1 MTMNNL
7 ETAAVGRPVTRLGV
21 SFFPLYL
28 AGNDLPAIS
37 TGEASGLAVDE
48 LDEASVPTLRV
59 RNPGDKPVLVVEGE
73 HFLGGK
79 QNRAVN
85 ATVLVPALADL
96 EIPVSCLERG
106 RWGRRRTVR
115 RDDVFTAPRVRA
127 VKDAGVAR
135 SIMRGA
141 GARDGDQGAVWSA
154 VDDLLDR
161 ADLQSDT
168 AAAADVKRA
177 ARWREPSRAAAIE
190 QLAAGGPL
198 PGQCGIVVAHGRRVT
213 AMDLFGAPHLLVA
226 HWGALIRSHLL
237 EPAAAAAGKPSAT
250 QVLDAVRSFASAP
263 ATETPGVGLGVDRRV
278 AGERLAGHA
287 LTLNGA
293 TVHAA
298 FFTAPDDDT
307 AGSPRSRPRR
317 PRSSSQAADPSEPQR
332 RTESTPTGDPR
343 TGDERRNGRRTADEG
358 AARRSP
364 GPATGSAGS
373 GSRVAARGEPSGP
386 APQMRD
392 RARGLM
398 VGIAAGNLLGIVQ
411 EGWSRERVDAEFP
424 GGVREIAAVPGFPD
438 DDDMAQA
445 IVVAEA
451 AAAGSLDPADLGRR
465 FWTWAEVNGAGMGGL
480 TGDVLTRY
488 GGRRPQCL
496 ARNRRTGSAR
506 EPAGAP
512 IEQASRAAWSGG
524 RAGNGA
530 AMRCAPLAIRWCGEP
545 AALVRNAVLS
555 AVPTHWD
562 RRCGWSCA
570 LLNLAAAAALRGESM
585 TADELLA
592 VGLDGVRVALPELEP
607 FGYEARVPERVRA
620 AVQQAWEADLDDLE
634 VDGASSGYTLLALQV
649 GLSAY
654 WRAPDFEQGLRRV
667 VEAGG
672 DTDTNGAVVGAL
684 LGARF
689 GVDAVPVRWRRRVA
703 EIRVGRTPMEAYAE
717 RLLAARG

>member
-1 MTMNNL
+1 MTNL

-48 LDEASVPTLRV
+48 LDEASVSVLRV

-177 ARWREPSRAAAIE
+177 ARWREPSRAAEIE

-198 PGQCGIVVAHGRRVT
+198 PGQCGIVIAHGRRVK
-213 AMDLFGAPHLLVA
+213 AMDLFGAPHLLTA

-237 EPAAAAAGKPSAT
+237 EPSASAGKPSAT
-250 QVLDAVRSFASAP
+250 QVLEAVRCFASAP

-287 LTLNGA
+287 LTLDGA

-298 FFTAPDDDT
+298 FFTTPDDDT

-317 PRSSSQAADPSEPQR
+317 PRSPSPAAGPSEPQG

-343 TGDERRNGRRTADEG
+343 TGDERRNGCRPADEG
-358 AARRSP
+358 AARRSRH
-364 GPATGSAGS
+364 PAAGSS
-373 GSRVAARGEPSGP
+373 GSRSRVAVHGEPSGP
-386 APQMRD
+386 VSQMR
-392 RARGLM
+392 G
-398 VGIAAGNLLGIVQ
+398 V
-411 EGWSRERVDAEFP
+411 
-424 GGVREIAAVPGFPD
+424 GGV
-438 DDDMAQA
+438 
-445 IVVAEA
+445 
-451 AAAGSLDPADLGRR
+451 GRPR
-465 FWTWAEVNGAGMGGL
+465 GG
-480 TGDVLTRY
+480 G
-488 GGRRPQCL
+488 
-496 ARNRRTGSAR
+496 
-506 EPAGAP
+506 
-512 IEQASRAAWSGG
+512 
-524 RAGNGA
+524 
-530 AMRCAPLAIRWCGEP
+530 GEP
-545 AALVRNAVLS
+545 SGPVSQMR
-555 AVPTHWD
+555 
-562 RRCGWSCA
+562 
-570 LLNLAAAAALRGESM
+570 
-585 TADELLA
+585 
-592 VGLDGVRVALPELEP
+592 
-607 FGYEARVPERVRA
+607 
-620 AVQQAWEADLDDLE
+620 DLE

-672 DTDTNGAVVGAL
+672 DTDTNGAVAGAL

-689 GVDAVPVRWRRRVA
+689 GFEAVPDRWRRRVA
-703 EIRVGRTPMEAYAE
+703 EIRAGRTPMEAYAE

>member
-1 MTMNNL
+1 MSINNL

-28 AGNDLPAIS
+28 AGNDLPAIT

-48 LDEASVPTLRV
+48 LDEASVPVLRV

-141 GARDGDQGAVWSA
+141 GSRDGDQGAVWSA

-161 ADLQSDT
+161 ADLRSDT

-177 ARWREPSRAAAIE
+177 ARWREPSRAAEIE

-213 AMDLFGAPHLLVA
+213 AMDLFGAPHLLTA

-237 EPAAAAAGKPSAT
+237 EPAGTAGKPSAT
-250 QVLDAVRSFASAP
+250 QVLEAVRRFVSAP

-307 AGSPRSRPRR
+307 AGSSRSRPRR
-317 PRSSSQAADPSEPQR
+317 PRSSSQAADQSESR
-332 RTESTPTGDPR
+332 GRTDSAPTGTRAREMNESVTLPDGKVVSR
-343 TGDERRNGRRTADEG
+343 GFHERMTAPLGNDAAGSRTADEG
-358 AARRSP
+358 TARRSP
-364 GPATGSAGS
+364 GSAAGSS
-373 GSRVAARGEPSGP
+373 GSRSRVAVHGEPSGP
-386 APQMRD
+386 ASQMRGVGGVGRPRGGGGEPSGPASQMRD
-392 RARGLM
+392 RARG
-398 VGIAAGNLLGIVQ
+398 
-411 EGWSRERVDAEFP
+411 
-424 GGVREIAAVPGFPD
+424 
-438 DDDMAQA
+438 
-445 IVVAEA
+445 
-451 AAAGSLDPADLGRR
+451 
-465 FWTWAEVNGAGMGGL
+465 
-480 TGDVLTRY
+480 
-488 GGRRPQCL
+488 
-496 ARNRRTGSAR
+496 
-506 EPAGAP
+506 
-512 IEQASRAAWSGG
+512 
-524 RAGNGA
+524 
-530 AMRCAPLAIRWCGEP
+530 
-545 AALVRNAVLS
+545 
-555 AVPTHWD
+555 
-562 RRCGWSCA
+562 
-570 LLNLAAAAALRGESM
+570 
-585 TADELLA
+585 
-592 VGLDGVRVALPELEP
+592 
-607 FGYEARVPERVRA
+607 
-620 AVQQAWEADLDDLE
+620 
-634 VDGASSGYTLLALQV
+634 
-649 GLSAY
+649 
-654 WRAPDFEQGLRRV
+654 
-667 VEAGG
+667 
-672 DTDTNGAVVGAL
+672 
-684 LGARF
+684 
-689 GVDAVPVRWRRRVA
+689 
-703 EIRVGRTPMEAYAE
+703 
-717 RLLAARG
+717 